1 VPGRSRSMAPMSN
14 PLANNPAR
22 GGRDAPDRCETRAR
36 RLIKVKFMALP
47 MPMEPQPAPTAL
59 ALLFSRVL
67 GFLAVARR

>member
-1 VPGRSRSMAPMSN
+1 MSTPQPLSLPG
-14 PLANNPAR
+14 
-22 GGRDAPDRCETRAR
+22 APDRCAERGR

-47 MPMEPQPAPTAL
+47 MPLEPQPAPSAF